1 MQNLLLESR
10 KCWISGEKN
19 NTDMDKLHI
28 LQMEVTL
35 RTIDSGV
42 NRIFCLCIFTG
53 IDVVFQWLVQAGKL
67 CVILPEMKIL
77 EAYVRKLERWQDRAK
92 IVVECTMSLQVSEL

>member
-1 MQNLLLESR
+1 M
-10 KCWISGEKN
+10 
-19 NTDMDKLHI
+19 
-28 LQMEVTL
+28 
-35 RTIDSGV
+35 
-42 NRIFCLCIFTG
+42 
-53 IDVVFQWLVQAGKL
+53 VFQWLVQAGKL